1 MREKEVE
8 TKLEQTFIQN
18 ELTDFYKLYK
28 MLSM

>member
-8 TKLEQTFIQN
+8 TKLEHTFIQN

-28 MLSM
+28 MLPM